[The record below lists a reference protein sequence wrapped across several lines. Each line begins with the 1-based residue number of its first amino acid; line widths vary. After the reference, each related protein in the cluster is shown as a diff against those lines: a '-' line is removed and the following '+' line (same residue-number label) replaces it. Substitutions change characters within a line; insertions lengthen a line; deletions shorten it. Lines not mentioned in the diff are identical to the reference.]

1 MDPIS
6 ALSVAAATVQFV
18 DFSCKTVGI
27 VISALSSEAVTQ
39 SPEASLNDLKGNA
52 ERLKLSN
59 TKLKQSLDQNKLRR
73 PPTETELQV
82 AAVADEC
89 IQISQSVLDFIRKI
103 KIDPENNPSPASARL
118 KAIRIAFRAAWKKE
132 HLNSLKQRLDG
143 ATKQLMLVLF
153 MDLR

>member
-18 DFSCKTVGI
+18 DFSRKTVGI
-27 VISALSSEAVTQ
+27 VISALSSDAVTQ

-89 IQISQSVLDFIRKI
+89 IQISQSVLDFIRKVN
-103 KIDPENNPSPASARL
+103 PENNPSPASARL
-118 KAIRIAFRAAWKKE
+118 KAIRIAFRAAWEKE

>member
-6 ALSVAAATVQFV
+6 ALSVAAAAVQFV

-27 VISALSSEAVTQ
+27 VISALSSEAGTQ
-39 SPEASLNDLKGNA
+39 SPEATLNNLKGDA
-52 ERLKLSN
+52 KRLKLSN
-59 TKLKQSLDQNKLRR
+59 NKLKQSLDQNKLRR

-89 IQISQSVLDFIRKI
+89 IQISQSILDFIQKVN
-103 KIDPENNPSPASARL
+103 PENSSSPASARL

-132 HLNSLKQRLDG
+132 RLDSLKQRLDD
-143 ATKQLMLVLF
+143 ATQQLMLVLF

>member
-18 DFSCKTVGI
+18 DFSCKTIRI
-27 VISALSSEAVTQ
+27 VIRALSSEVGTQ
-39 SPEASLNDLKGNA
+39 SPEATMNNLKGDA

-59 TKLKQSLDQNKLRR
+59 NKLKRSLNQNKLRR

-89 IQISQSVLDFIRKI
+89 IQISQSVLDFFQQA
-103 KIDPENNPSPASARL
+103 NPGNSSSTASDRL
-118 KAIRIAFRAAWKKE
+118 RAIRIAFRAAWKKE
-132 HLNSLKQRLDG
+132 RLDSLKQRLDD

>member
-6 ALSVAAATVQFV
+6 ALSVAAAAVQFV

-27 VISALSSEAVTQ
+27 VISALSSEARTQ
-39 SPEASLNDLKGNA
+39 SPEATLNNLKGDA
-52 ERLKLSN
+52 KRLKLSN
-59 TKLKQSLDQNKLRR
+59 NKLKQSLDQNKLRR

-89 IQISQSVLDFIRKI
+89 IQISQSVLDFIQKVN
-103 KIDPENNPSPASARL
+103 PENSSNPASARL
-118 KAIRIAFRAAWKKE
+118 KAIRIAFRAKWKKE
-132 HLNSLKQRLDG
+132 RLDSLKQRLDD